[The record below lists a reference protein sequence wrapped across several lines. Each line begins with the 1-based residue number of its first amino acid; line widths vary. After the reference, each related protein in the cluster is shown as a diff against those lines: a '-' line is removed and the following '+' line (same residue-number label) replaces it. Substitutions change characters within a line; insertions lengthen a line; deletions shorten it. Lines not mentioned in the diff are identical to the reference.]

1 MYAGAARSSMADG
14 DLDVIGKPH
23 KELLQQITGHL
34 TADDFAYFQKWDRLV
49 DFEADMGVS
58 SAAEAWLIRS
68 EDREKATA
76 KSISR
81 LTFDT
86 ELSAD
91 EKLSEDSRLVLLS
104 FHRSVGSP
112 CGTPLGNLGLEK
124 GCYAIVSTD
133 STTCEQTPVHHQS
146 SKPRS
151 RMHIVRGVLERATDT
166 HIFIRASRDDRSR
179 VQKVVAKAG
188 ALGIFFRVDR
198 DEVATGAGTLRQNL
212 VNLFTK
218 DLPDQPARLSWLR
231 DAIVRLRAPAFNG
244 ALKKTM
250 FFPGLGIQGVPGCD
264 LKDLRRE
271 FLELNTDQQAAIEKV
286 RYFDGECRLFLIWP
300 SDPLTTFVLYSYH
313 CNT

>member
-14 DLDVIGKPH
+14 ELDVVGKTH
-23 KELLQQITGHL
+23 TELLQQTTGHL

-49 DFEADMGVS
+49 DIEADIVVS
-58 SAAEAWLIRS
+58 SAAEAWLIGS

-76 KSISR
+76 KTISR

-86 ELSAD
+86 VPSAD
-91 EKLSEDSRLVLLS
+91 EITLDDSRLVLLS
-104 FHRSVGSP
+104 FQRSVDSP
-112 CGTPLGNLGLEK
+112 CRTPLANLGLEK

-133 STTCEQTPVHHQS
+133 STTCGQTPGLHQS
-146 SKPRS
+146 ITIRPQ
-151 RMHIVRGVLERATDT
+151 MHIVRGALERITDT

-188 ALGIFFRVDR
+188 APGVFFRVDR

-218 DLPDQPARLSWLR
+218 DLPEKPDRLSWLR

-244 ALKKTM
+244 ALKKTL
-250 FFPGLGIQGVPGCD
+250 FLPGLGMHGVPGCD

-271 FLELNTDQQAAIEKV
+271 FLELNTDQQAAVEKV
-286 RYFDGECRLFLIWP
+286 RYFDGVSCFPFSLRSNSPCF
-300 SDPLTTFVLYSYH
+300 FVLIIV
-313 CNT
+313 TPR